1 MAINLSQLINDHINN
16 PDFSEIVNLIDW
28 EKLAQYKVAVLY
40 TLDHYLPDTPN
51 GNQCQEHLQ
60 NLADLISQL
69 ESVALDLGIK
79 S

>member
-1 MAINLSQLINDHINN
+1 MTINLSHLITDHINS
-16 PDFSEIVNLIDW
+16 PDLSELVGLIDW
-28 EKLAQYKVAVLY
+28 ERLAQYKVAVLY
-40 TLDHYLPDTPN
+40 TLDHYLPDTTN